1 MTYNKKY
8 KKILGREQLN
18 QGIVIQLPAQLK
30 LLIRWMKPWDVPYI
44 QDMERAIFPSPW
56 SAESFLYR
64 LYERS
69 YNISLVGVI
78 GKELVSY
85 AVSYVVH
92 DELHFGNLAVD
103 QKYRGFNIGE
113 TMLLTSLQIGKESNC
128 RVVHLEVRENNQPAI
143 RLYQKYGF
151 EIVGVREN
159 YYTDEKEDALL
170 MSRIIN

>member
-1 MTYNKKY
+1 MN
-8 KKILGREQLN
+8 R
-18 QGIVIQLPAQLK
+18 GIVIQLPDQLK
-30 LLIRWMKPWDVPYI
+30 LLIRWMKSRDVPYI
-44 QDMERAIFPSPW
+44 IDMERAIFPSPW

-69 YNISLVGVI
+69 YNISLIGVI

-103 QKYRGFNIGE
+103 QKHRSINIGE
-113 TMLLTSLQIGKESNC
+113 ALLLTSLQIGKESNC

-143 RLYQKYGF
+143 RLYQKHGF